1 MRDAG
6 PENEKVTFT
15 IVDSKITKGGDIIWH
30 ENADGL
36 ETFRTYKLNENG
48 LFQIIHEEQKGEA
61 EF

>member
-1 MRDAG
+1 LPIDDIQDMPNSDTL
-6 PENEKVTFT
+6 E
-15 IVDSKITKGGDIIWH
+15 KITKGGDIIWH

-36 ETFRTYKLNENG
+36 ETFRTYKLNDNG